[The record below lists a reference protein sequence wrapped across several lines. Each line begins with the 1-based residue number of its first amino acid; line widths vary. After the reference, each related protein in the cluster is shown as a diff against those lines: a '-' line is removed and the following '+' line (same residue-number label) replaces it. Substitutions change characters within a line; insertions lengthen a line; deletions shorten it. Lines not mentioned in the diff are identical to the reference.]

1 MPIAGGPHPPSGVRT
16 ALCVNRKW
24 GRPGRDGAVSFVI
37 LRVVGRFVMMGPLVD
52 TNCAEIASCT
62 QLLTPSA
69 PTWSR
74 ATCLGALQIMLA
86 YR

>member
-1 MPIAGGPHPPSGVRT
+1 M
-16 ALCVNRKW
+16 
-24 GRPGRDGAVSFVI
+24 I